1 MKYMVSKAA
10 SSPKQLVIAEKPS
23 VARDLAKAL
32 GGFKTD
38 KAGFFEREDMLIS
51 SAVGHLAELF
61 MPGDL
66 DAKYRYWSL
75 KNLPI
80 LPEKF
85 RLKPIEKTADRFEFL
100 KKLMA
105 RSDVVGLVNA
115 CDAGREGELIFAY
128 LCELADCNKP
138 KQRLWLSSMT
148 ADAIRAAFQQLR
160 PSEEMRSLEAA
171 ARCRSEADWLV
182 GINGTRAVTG
192 RMMGTKRKEV
202 ASVGRVQTPTLAL
215 ICEREQTIRTFKP
228 LPFWRLKGTFRIQ
241 NGDYVGWLQRE
252 NFKKAH
258 DDDRTDRFWN
268 EGETIRLTETLQA
281 LKNRDWIVEE
291 TTKTTKTAAPR
302 LFDLTSLQREC
313 NQRFGFSA
321 KMTLD
326 IAQRLYETHKALTYP
341 RTDARALPEDYGET
355 CIETLKKLDDVY
367 APFAQKIIENRWV
380 NPNNRSV
387 FNNRAIS
394 DHFAIIPTGT
404 LPKGMKE
411 AEAKVYDCAVRRF
424 MAVFFPPAEFAVTT
438 RWTKQAAFSF
448 KTEGK
453 VLIKAGWMEVTRKSE
468 TAKDGLP
475 ALVAEDNQRAEG
487 MEFISEADETRPPAR
502 FTEATL
508 LASMEHAG
516 QRVEDEALAEAMKE
530 RGLGTPATRAQI
542 IENLIVTKYLDRHE
556 KELVPTAKAEQL
568 LSFLKAVHAEE
579 LESPALTGE
588 WEYRLNRIQ
597 NGALSR
603 EKFMEDI
610 KTMTSQLVDKIV
622 HFQEEDSEHRSV
634 DLISPTDGQPMTET
648 FRAFQSQDGKVVICK
663 VIGGRTMTLEEVRE
677 LLAKRKIGSLSGFVS
692 KFGKPY
698 SASLILDEHFKVK
711 FDFGT
716 SEASVTPI
724 DISNAPSI
732 GICPV
737 CKGTVY
743 ATESR
748 FVCEHSSYATKSDP
762 SCSFHVARL
771 LLGFL
776 LSDDHVK
783 QLLLNGK
790 TELIEGFVS
799 KRTGK
804 RFSAYLIL
812 KSNGGIGFEF
822 PPREK
827 TAEKKQK

>member
-1 MKYMVSKAA
+1 MASKSSA
-10 SSPKQLVIAEKPS
+10 SPKKLVIAEKPS

-32 GGFKTD
+32 GGFKAN
-38 KAGFFEREDMLIS
+38 KSGFLEREDMLIS

-61 MPGDL
+61 MPGDW

-80 LPEKF
+80 LPDKF
-85 RLKPIEKTADRFEFL
+85 KLKPIEKTADRFEFL

-105 RSDVVGLVNA
+105 RNDVVGLVNA

-128 LCELADCNKP
+128 LCELADCDKP

-148 ADAIRAAFQQLR
+148 ADAIREAFQQLR
-160 PSEEMRSLEAA
+160 PSEEMQSLEAA

-192 RMMGTKRKEV
+192 RMMGARRKEV

-215 ICEREQTIRTFKP
+215 ICEREQSIRDFKP
-228 LPFWRLKGTFRIQ
+228 LPFWRLKGTFHIQ

-252 NFKKAH
+252 GFKKAH
-258 DDDRTDRFWN
+258 DEDRSDRFWD
-268 EGETIRLTETLQA
+268 EDEVLRFSETLQT

-291 TTKTTKTAAPR
+291 TTKITKTAAPR

-341 RTDARALPEDYGET
+341 RTDARALPEDYGPT
-355 CIETLKKLDDVY
+355 CIATLGKLDDTY
-367 APFAQKIIENRWV
+367 APFAQKIIENHWV
-380 NPNNRSV
+380 NPKNKTI
-387 FNNRAIS
+387 FNNKAIS

-411 AEAKVYDCAVRRF
+411 ADAKVYDCVVRRF
-424 MAVFFPPAEFAVTT
+424 MAVFFPSAEFAVTT
-438 RWTKQAAFSF
+438 RRTKQDAFTF

-453 VLIKAGWMEVTRKSE
+453 VLVKAGWMEVTRKSA
-468 TAKDGLP
+468 TAKEELP
-475 ALVAEDNQRAEG
+475 ALVAEDENRATG
-487 MEFISEADETRPPAR
+487 LEFQSEADETRPPAR

-542 IENLIVTKYLDRHE
+542 IENLIATKYLDRHE

-579 LESPALTGE
+579 LASPALTGE

-597 NGALSR
+597 NGDLSR
-603 EKFMEDI
+603 TQFMEDI
-610 KTMTSQLVDKIV
+610 KTMTSKLVDKIV
-622 HFQEEDSEHRSV
+622 KFQEEAGGERTTV

-648 FRAFQSQDGKVVICK
+648 FRSWQSQDGKMTVYK
-663 VIGGRTMTLEEVRE
+663 VIGGRTMTIDEVRE
-677 LLAKRKIGSLSGFVS
+677 LLANKKIGPLDGFVS

-698 SASLILDEHFKVK
+698 SASLILDENWKVK
-711 FDFGT
+711 FDFNAVNAT
-716 SEASVTPI
+716 SVEPI
-724 DISNAPSI
+724 DVSNAVVV
-732 GICPV
+732 GVCPL
-737 CKGTVY
+737 CKGKVY
-743 ATESR
+743 AAENH
-748 FVCEHSSYATKSDP
+748 FVCEHSSYAAKSEHP
-762 SCSFHVARL
+762 CGFHVARL

-776 LSDDHVK
+776 LSDDHMK
-783 QLLLNGK
+783 QLLQNGK
-790 TELIEGFVS
+790 TELIEGFTS

-804 RFSAYLIL
+804 RFSAYLLL

-827 TAEKKQK
+827 AEKKGK

>member
-1 MKYMVSKAA
+1 MVSKVTA
-10 SSPKQLVIAEKPS
+10 SPKKLVIAEKPS

-32 GGFKTD
+32 GGFKAN
-38 KAGFFEREDMLIS
+38 KAGFLEREDMLIS

-61 MPGDL
+61 MPGDW

-85 RLKPIEKTADRFEFL
+85 KLKPIEKTADRFEFL

-105 RSDVVGLVNA
+105 RNDVVGLVNA

-128 LCELADCNKP
+128 LCELADCDKP

-148 ADAIRAAFQQLR
+148 ADAIREAFQQLR
-160 PSEEMRSLEAA
+160 PSEEMQSLEAA

-192 RMMGTKRKEV
+192 RMMGARRKEV

-215 ICEREQTIRTFKP
+215 ICEREQAIRDFKP
-228 LPFWRLKGTFRIQ
+228 TPFWRLKGTFHIQ

-252 NFKKAH
+252 GFKKAH
-258 DDDRTDRFWN
+258 DEDRSDRFWD
-268 EGETIRLTETLQA
+268 EDEVLRFSETLQT
-281 LKNRDWIVEE
+281 LKNRDWVVEE

-341 RTDARALPEDYGET
+341 RTDARALPEDYGPT
-355 CIETLKKLDDVY
+355 CIATLGKLDDTY

-380 NPNNRSV
+380 NSKNRTI
-387 FNNRAIS
+387 FNNKAIS

-411 AEAKVYDCAVRRF
+411 ADAKVYDCVVRRF

-438 RWTKQAAFSF
+438 RRTTQASFTF

-453 VLIKAGWMEVTRKSE
+453 VLIKAGWMEVTRKSA
-468 TAKDGLP
+468 TAKEELP
-475 ALVAEDNQRAEG
+475 ALIAEDENRATG
-487 MEFISEADETRPPAR
+487 LKFQSEADETRPPAR

-542 IENLIVTKYLDRHE
+542 IENLITTKYLDRHE

-579 LESPALTGE
+579 LASPALTGE

-603 EKFMEDI
+603 TQFMEDI
-610 KTMTSQLVDKIV
+610 KTMTSKLVDRIV
-622 HFQEEDSEHRSV
+622 NFQEEAGGERTTV

-648 FRAFQSQDGKVVICK
+648 FRSWQSQDGQVTVYKV
-663 VIGGRTMTLEEVRE
+663 
-677 LLAKRKIGSLSGFVS
+677 
-692 KFGKPY
+692 
-698 SASLILDEHFKVK
+698 KVK
-711 FDFGT
+711 FDFGANGT
-716 SEASVTPI
+716 SVEPI
-724 DISNAPSI
+724 DISNAVVV
-732 GICPV
+732 GVCPL
-737 CKGTVY
+737 CKGNVY
-743 ATESR
+743 AAENH
-748 FVCEHSSYATKSDP
+748 FVCEHSSYVAKSEHP
-762 SCSFHVARL
+762 CSFHVMRL

-776 LSDDHVK
+776 LSDDHMK
-783 QLLLNGK
+783 QLLQNHK
-790 TELIEGFVS
+790 TELIDGFTS

-804 RFSAYLIL
+804 RFSAYLLL

-827 TAEKKQK
+827 AEKKGK